1 MILGDT
7 VLLASVGQLAG
18 QLGHIFYFT
27 VLPILLVAGL
37 GYLLQKRLGLDMP
50 TLTRLNFYFIIPP
63 LIYVSIITSEVDLG
77 QVGTVLGFCLCL
89 QAFIWAATLLAAALR
104 RVPRDQWRAMLMT
117 TMLYNSGN
125 YGLPLQDLAFRR
137 FDLHGL
143 AASLQIF
150 VMLFQ
155 NVLGFTVGVFLISGG
170 RKDSHWRE
178 QLMHIV
184 KFPPL
189 YAIVASLVTIQIRSW
204 LGDGA
209 PRVAEA
215 LSPFWQAIL
224 YVKGGFFAIA
234 LCTLGAQLA
243 TVRSGGPRY
252 PVTLSVLLRLLAAP
266 AMGLAVI
273 YLLGLEGVIAQ
284 VLLISTATP
293 TAVNAMLLCLEFKNH
308 PDFVARSVFY
318 STLLSPVTVT
328 LVIFVA
334 QGGFLDQLALPEES
348 TAGAIICR
356 QAETNDVQK
365 DYGQRSPAVVP
376 YQRPSDVPGAVVAGD
391 EGRRPADELADG
403 AGHLRRPECRNAQEL
418 GLP

>member
-1 MILGDT
+1 
-7 VLLASVGQLAG
+7 
-18 QLGHIFYFT
+18 
-27 VLPILLVAGL
+27 
-37 GYLLQKRLGLDMP
+37 MP

-63 LIYVSIITSEVDLG
+63 LIYVSIITSEVNLG

-89 QAFIWAATLLAAALR
+89 QAFIWSVTLLAAALR

-137 FDLHGL
+137 FGLHGL

-170 RKDSHWRE
+170 RKDSQWRE

-189 YAIVASLVTIQIRSW
+189 YAIVAALVTIQVRSW

-209 PRVAEA
+209 SRVAEA

-266 AMGLAVI
+266 AMGLAVV
-273 YLLGLEGVIAQ
+273 YLLGLEGMIAQ

-334 QGGFLDQLALPEES
+334 QGGFFSQFALPQNDGATAAPFAAVQGDEQAARLLDSATVAPETLTS
-348 TAGAIICR
+348 TIVIR
-356 QAETNDVQK
+356 QMEANDAQK
-365 DYGQRSPAVVP
+365 DYGQHSPAVVP
-376 YQRPSDVPGAVVAGD
+376 DQRPADVRGAVVAGD
-391 EGRRPADELADG
+391 EDRRPADELADG
-403 AGHLRRPECRNAQEL
+403 AGHLRRPEPRDAFSV